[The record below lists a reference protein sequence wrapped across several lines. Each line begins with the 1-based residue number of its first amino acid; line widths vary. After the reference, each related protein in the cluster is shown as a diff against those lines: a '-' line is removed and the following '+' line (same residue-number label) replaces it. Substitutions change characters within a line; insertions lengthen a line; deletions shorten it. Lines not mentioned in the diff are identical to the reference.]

1 MWRGSATT
9 ALLIGGTGIPD
20 SAALRK
26 MGQEV
31 GDQANPAKPVT
42 LSADRRGRVSSL
54 ILKRGNV
61 YSFCMRGRNGGGF
74 AELLDPLR
82 TMSPEQ
88 VRAVTGGGHGNNDAG
103 FDYLMGQAGSGV
115 TQVIL
120 TTGDTTVD
128 AYLEHGFWTAW
139 WPDPHLTPPT
149 ANRTTI
155 TVTLADGR
163 TRTEP
168 LRFE

>member
-1 MWRGSATT
+1 
-9 ALLIGGTGIPD
+9 
-20 SAALRK
+20 
-26 MGQEV
+26 
-31 GDQANPAKPVT
+31 
-42 LSADRRGRVSSL
+42 L

-128 AYLEHGFWTAW
+128 AYLENGFWTAW
-139 WPDPHLTPPT
+139 WPDPHHT
-149 ANRTTI
+149 APAVNRTTI

-168 LRFE
+168 VRFE